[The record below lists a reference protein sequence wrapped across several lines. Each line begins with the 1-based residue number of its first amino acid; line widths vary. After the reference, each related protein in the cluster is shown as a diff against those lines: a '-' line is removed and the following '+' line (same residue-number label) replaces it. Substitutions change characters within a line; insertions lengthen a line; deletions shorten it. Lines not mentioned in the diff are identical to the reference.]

1 MGKFLSRRS
10 ITVWIVIIFICII
23 FPMNILLI
31 SSTQSY
37 MDALETQTV
46 DSCKSI
52 MEVYMMQLDSQAEMM
67 DWFYYSMPVHVPET

>member
-1 MGKFLSRRS
+1 
-10 ITVWIVIIFICII
+10 
-23 FPMNILLI
+23 MNILLI

-67 DWFYYSMPVHVPET
+67 EWFGGQRAYSVDKKGVWINYDKAK